1 MNRMSKSNAAVML
14 LTGLVLLPVHP
25 CLSNQSSTIP
35 SELARDNF
43 NAAHGLCWL
52 VDMDK
57 GWPVLGRAAKHLPL
71 DTYRG
76 SRDAVFT
83 VSFADS
89 TPDKPQIKKDGWDH
103 LQAVYPLDAGQA
115 VITVSRLS
123 PAVLFESPGHEV
135 TFTSSAGPDYVA
147 FSRGGKPV
155 VHATS
160 ELASLSAEAFSMDE
174 PWVLGWFCDSTPAHA
189 HIQPHDVENERGV
202 TKGPGGYNEEP
213 SKVDMPVLFRLEH
226 RVSSIRAS
234 GQQGLVFHFTSDVG
248 KLAVMPLAGGRI
260 FLPAE
265 TKTWAEGLPADV
277 VQECRRWSA
286 RLTHFPVTVAESFV
300 TDPAAGTVT
309 IKQQFRWI
317 SFEDDWHSKSPKA
330 APIPPPLALAYAGG
344 AAVKFF
350 NKGKTVTPVDCGFMD
365 APGLVMLI
373 EDTDDYEYRVSD
385 LNKLLEVRDR
395 RQIPD
400 NADAKLMQEKLERH
414 VAQMV
419 DAGHLA
425 PLLYIYGGIGG
436 TWFSHLYWGTSPE
449 LAQALMAAYPYLS
462 NPLQAKVVEYL
473 KSEWQ
478 VNPPLQFNG
487 RRYLSGEPR
496 MTYELPLEDMSRHLT
511 YAVSRE
517 SEYRQSDYSS
527 SLYGVDAYLRLA
539 GVQPDSALRDKS
551 LALVRQMLSKQDW
564 AIMGPDRMR
573 DVRDRHAVFY
583 YNLQGA
589 ATYNRWLAGAIGFTR
604 MARRYGWAEEEK
616 LGCYLM
622 AKLAMAR
629 IAQAHY
635 VAQMYQHGLVQ
646 GQADRDNRAVLHIDT
661 GCTVIGRGP
670 MEVGVHQNQETPPFN
685 DLVEEV
691 GRLLGSH
698 ARAECKVYL
707 DHLDY
712 SLPFWYISEAP
723 KEQATE
729 QRTTSLQYYNGN
741 VLAQY
746 WILGKRQ
753 DDFTRYIDT
762 TRFLGDLYYIQNL
775 AAGIDSYTATGG
787 R

>member
-1 MNRMSKSNAAVML
+1 MSKSNAAVML
-14 LTGLVLLPVHP
+14 LIGLILLPARP
-25 CLSNQSSTIP
+25 CLPNESGSIP
-35 SELARDNF
+35 SELARNNF

-52 VDMDK
+52 FDVDK
-57 GWPVLGRAAKHLPL
+57 GWPVLCRAGRHLPL

-76 SRDAVFT
+76 SRDAIFT

-89 TPDKPQIKKDGWDH
+89 APRKPQIRKDAWDH
-103 LQAVYPLDAGQA
+103 QQAVYPLETGP
-115 VITVSRLS
+115 VVMTVSRLS
-123 PAVLFESPGHEV
+123 PAVLFESPGHQV
-135 TFTSSAGPDYVA
+135 TFTSKAGPDYVA
-147 FSRGGKPV
+147 FSSGGKPI
-155 VHATS
+155 VHAAS
-160 ELASLSAEAFSMDE
+160 ELANLSAEAFSMDE
-174 PWVLGWFCDSTPAHA
+174 PWVLAWFGDSTPARA
-189 HIQPHDVENERGV
+189 HVQPHDVENERGV
-202 TKGPGGYNEEP
+202 TKGPGGYSEEP
-213 SKVDMPVLFRLEH
+213 SNVDMPVLFRLEH
-226 RVSSIRAS
+226 KVSSIRLS
-234 GQQGLVFHFTSDVG
+234 GQQGLVFHFTSEAG
-248 KLAVMPLAGGRI
+248 KLAVMPLAGGRL

-265 TKTWAEGLPADV
+265 TKTWSAGLPAQV

-286 RLTHFPVTVAESFV
+286 RLTHFPVTVVESFA
-300 TDPAAGTVT
+300 TDSAATGTVT
-309 IKQQFRWI
+309 VKQQFQWT
-317 SFEDDWHSKSPKA
+317 SFDDDWSSESPKA
-330 APIPPPLALAYAGG
+330 APVPPALALAYAGG
-344 AAVKFF
+344 AAVKFLD
-350 NKGKTVTPVDCGFMD
+350 KGRPVTPADCGFMD
-365 APGLVMLI
+365 VPGLVMVI
-373 EDTDDYEYRVSD
+373 EDAGEYEYRLSD

-395 RQIPD
+395 REIPD
-400 NADAKLMQEKLERH
+400 NADAKLLREKLERH
-414 VAQMV
+414 VTQMV

-425 PLLYIYGGIGG
+425 PLPYIYGGIGG

-449 LAQALMAAYPYLS
+449 LAQALAMAFPYLPS
-462 NPLQAKVVEYL
+462 PLQAKVVEYL
-473 KSEWQ
+473 KSEWR
-478 VNPPLQFNG
+478 VNPPFQFNG

-517 SEYRQSDYSS
+517 GEYRQSDYLS
-527 SLYGVDAYLRLA
+527 SLYGVDAYLRLT
-539 GVQPDSALRDKS
+539 GVQPDPSLRDRS

-564 AIMGPDRMR
+564 AIMGPTRLR

-616 LGCYLM
+616 LGCYLV

-629 IAQAHY
+629 LAQACY
-635 VAQMYQHGLVQ
+635 VGQMYRHGLLR
-646 GQADRDNRAVLHIDT
+646 GQADRDNRALLHIDT

-691 GRLLGSH
+691 GRLLGAY

-729 QRTTSLQYYNGN
+729 HRTTPLQYYSGN

-762 TRFLGDLYYIQNL
+762 NRFLGDLYYIQNL
-775 AAGIDSYTATGG
+775 AAGIDSYTATAG